1 MKHIDKQKLQ
11 QFILEGK
18 SSREAAMSF
27 DCSPAKVR
35 QAAKEHGLKFTAK
48 STWRKYA
55 DQN

>member
-48 STWRKYA
+48 STWRKHA
-55 DQN
+55 I